1 MNAMTEEDEV
11 GWDKKNPTYLTHV
24 LSHQRTDKIQKLKEF
39 FFVEI
44 PGNLRKIDSIPR
56 KEHDLSV

>member
-24 LSHQRTDKIQKLKEF
+24 LSHQRTDEIQKLKEF
-39 FFVEI
+39 SCR
-44 PGNLRKIDSIPR
+44 NTR
-56 KEHDLSV
+56 